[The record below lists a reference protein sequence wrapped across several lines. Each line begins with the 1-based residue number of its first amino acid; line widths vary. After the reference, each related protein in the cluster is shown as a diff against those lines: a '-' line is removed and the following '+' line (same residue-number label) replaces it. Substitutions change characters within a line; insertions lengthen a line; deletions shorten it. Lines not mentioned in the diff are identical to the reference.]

1 MVQSLNT
8 RAIVTLASV
17 FRRPS
22 LLVPHLTVEDVSQID
37 YYALKKDGRI
47 TAVVFDKDNT
57 LTEPYN
63 SNEIHPDAVAGL
75 KQAQEV
81 FGRSNVAILSN
92 SAGTDDD
99 YNFEDATKIEQSLGI
114 AVIRH
119 QEKKPGGMKE
129 VLQHFQQWSSLDD
142 STSSSNDNN
151 NNNGNDSSSSSS
163 GSASVSTPQ
172 LCVIGDRLLTDVVF
186 GNLHGAL
193 TVHTM
198 PLCKTWESNAKDNLP
213 AKVIRWVENFFMY
226 RTPIGRYLLRNCK
239 PKHKFWTSPPPS
251 PSPP

>member
-37 YYALKKDGRI
+37 FHDLKTNGKI

-57 LTEPYN
+57 LTEPY
-63 SNEIHPDAVAGL
+63 SNEIHPDALNGL
-75 KQAQEV
+75 KEAQEV
-81 FGRSNVAILSN
+81 FGHSNVAILSN
-92 SAGTDDD
+92 SAGTNDDW
-99 YNFEDATKIEQSLGI
+99 NFEDATKIEQSLGI

-129 VLQHFQQWSSLDD
+129 VLQHFQLLLLDSEEKKVED
-142 STSSSNDNN
+142 GSDNN
-151 NNNGNDSSSSSS
+151 DYSSSSSS
-163 GSASVSTPQ
+163 PSSQ

-198 PLCKTWESNAKDNLP
+198 PLCKTW
-213 AKVIRWVENFFMY
+213 
-226 RTPIGRYLLRNCK
+226 
-239 PKHKFWTSPPPS
+239 
-251 PSPP
+251 